1 MRYIGSGDTEPA
13 ELLPISLLTEGNLD
27 FNEFVSGVDLPYAY
41 VRIGGR
47 VVSSYPIM
55 AGLLNVPVFAAARA
69 FGVDLY
75 PQRFRLSMITASLIC
90 ALSVLFLFLAL
101 AEICG
106 SSSEALFFSLAYAF
120 GTCVWSVA
128 SRGLWQHGPSLLFLT
143 IALWLLCGRKPRA
156 PSLAGLFLALAVLC
170 RPANL
175 LMALPAAIYVFR
187 RRRESFRL
195 FAALAALPLALH
207 RLYAWSYWGNPFSP
221 AQENTV
227 FRVANFGGNPLI
239 GLAGL
244 LASPSRGLFVFSP
257 IFLFAIWG
265 SVLAMRCRREKPIL
279 PYLLAGTVALLLLYS
294 KWTIWWGGHTFG
306 YRLLIETLPALTVFL
321 AIAWQQRL
329 RRQTL
334 SRVLFFLCL
343 LWSVFVQAL
352 GALGPAGGFNEA
364 MDENPGLVWSIRDS
378 QIAMSV
384 RAMARQMGLR
394 SHF

>member
-1 MRYIGSGDTEPA
+1 MRYVGSGDTEPA
-13 ELLPISLLTEGNLD
+13 ELLPISLLKEGNLD
-27 FNEFVSGVDLPYAY
+27 FDEFVPAGDLPYAY
-41 VRIGGR
+41 VRRGGR
-47 VVSSYPIM
+47 TLSSYPIM
-55 AGLLNVPVFAAARA
+55 AGLLNVPTYAIARV

-90 ALSVLFLFLAL
+90 ALSVLFLSLAL
-101 AEICG
+101 TRFCESRG
-106 SSSEALFFSLAYAF
+106 QALFFSLVYAF

-143 IALWLLCGRKPRA
+143 IALWLLGARKSQTV
-156 PSLAGLFLALAVLC
+156 SLAGPVLALAVLS

-187 RRRESFRL
+187 RRREAFWL
-195 FAALAALPLALH
+195 FAALSALPLVPN

-221 AQENTV
+221 AQANTV
-227 FRVANFGGNPLI
+227 PEVANFGGNPLI

-257 IFLFAIWG
+257 IFLFGVWG
-265 SVLAMRCRREKPIL
+265 SVLAMRRRREHPIL
-279 PYLLAGTVALLLLYS
+279 PYLLAGVVCLVVLYS

-306 YRLLIETLPALTVFL
+306 YRLLIETLPVLTVFL
-321 AIAWQQRL
+321 AIGWQEWL
-329 RRQTL
+329 RRRTL
-334 SRVLFFLCL
+334 PRALFFLCL

-352 GALGPAGGFNEA
+352 GAVGPSGGFNER
-364 MDENPGLVWSIRDS
+364 MDENPRVLWSIQDS

-384 RAMARQMGLR
+384 RAMARQLG
-394 SHF
+394 SGGHS

>member
-1 MRYIGSGDTEPA
+1 MRYAGSGDTEPA
-13 ELLPISLLTEGNLD
+13 ELLPISLLTHGRLD
-27 FNEFVSGVDLPYAY
+27 FNEFVSGGELPYAY

-55 AGLLNVPVFAAARA
+55 AGLLNVPAYAMARV

-90 ALSVLFLFLAL
+90 ALSVFFLFLAL
-101 AEICG
+101 AQFCG
-106 SSSEALFFSLAYAF
+106 SRRQALFFSLVYAF

-143 IALWLLCGRKPRA
+143 ISLWLLCARKPRTV
-156 PSLAGLFLALAVLC
+156 SLAGLFLALAVVS

-187 RRRESFRL
+187 RRREAFWL
-195 FAALAALPLALH
+195 FAALAAFPLALH

-221 AQENTV
+221 AQANTV
-227 FRVANFGGNPLI
+227 PRVANFGGNPLI

-257 IFLFAIWG
+257 IFLFGVWG

-279 PYLLAGTVALLLLYS
+279 PYLLSGTVGLLLLYS

-321 AIAWQQRL
+321 AIAWQERL
-329 RRQTL
+329 RRRIL
-334 SRVLFFLCL
+334 PRALFFLCL
-343 LWSVFVQAL
+343 LWSVFVQSV
-352 GALGPAGGFNEA
+352 GAMGPAGGFNER
-364 MDENPGLVWSIRDS
+364 MDENPRLLWSIRDS

-384 RAMARQMGLR
+384 RAMARQLGSGAR
-394 SHF
+394 F